1 MTTILLSTVISG
13 FAVASAV
20 LAFLYLRLRSQ
31 HRSRTAQWFAERQ
44 NLEAQ
49 NSQLTKQNTEIE
61 GKANALQAKEQWY
74 RNLFSSSKDMVLVYR
89 VAEGDLP
96 GRFVE
101 VNPIACEKLEYP
113 REKLLEM
120 TALDVEA
127 IREAEVDGATTT
139 GVDLLTLS
147 NKEVLGRASAAAGRY
162 MQLLVRQVLKE
173 KQVLYDGGY
182 ITRTGRLIPV
192 EITAHR
198 FDLGELPMIVCTA
211 HDITERRKTEMAL
224 RESEKRFMDFFA
236 NSPVGVATY
245 DAQKQLINVNGSCLR
260 MFGVPDKHE
269 FTKINPFDAP
279 ILPESARELLTRGSP
294 VRTEVTV
301 DFQKLRRESAVASS
315 RLDRAC
321 FEVLINPLRLDH
333 DFNPRGCLLQVMDV
347 TKQRQVEGA
356 LRQSERQLR
365 QAQKMEALGTLAGGI
380 AHDFNN
386 ILTPI
391 LGYSE
396 LGMTLCSADHEVHD
410 FLSEIFKASQRA
422 KGLVEQILSFS
433 RQTDEAGSPIH
444 LVPIVKELL
453 KQLRS
458 TTPEGIEIRRTIK
471 TDRDLVLATPTQF
484 HQVILNLCSN
494 AIYAMKE
501 KEVGLLEVTMSSFV
515 LHHRYGREYPEL
527 EPGRHLRISVADSG
541 SGIPPEV
548 LERIFDPFF
557 TTKPPGEGTGMGLSV
572 AQGIISSLGGCIKV
586 ESQVGVGTTFHVI
599 LPTLEEKK
607 DADVKQEAVPV
618 SANHE
623 KILFVDD
630 ELSILKM
637 GARMLANLGYETV
650 VTNQSTKAL
659 AMFMENPQRFD
670 LVIADHVMPEMTG
683 GELCQKLLA
692 VRPDLPIVLCTG
704 FSEKL
709 TAQQAH
715 QMGIR
720 VFITKPITIRELA
733 TSIQDAL
740 KPRDAA
746 DSGNP
751 PSAAELPVATGAA
764 PTDDSTPT

>member
-1 MTTILLSTVISG
+1 MTAATIAILLP
-13 FAVASAV
+13 AV
-20 LAFLYLRLRSQ
+20 LAAAVFAFLYLRLRTR
-31 HRSRTAQWFAERQ
+31 HRAHAAQWCADRQ
-44 NLEAQ
+44 DLE
-49 NSQLTKQNTEIE
+49 SRNTELAQRCE
-61 GKANALQAKEQWY
+61 QAEDTANTFQNREEWY
-74 RNLFSSSKDMVLVYR
+74 RNLFASSKDMVLVYR
-89 VAEGDLP
+89 VTGEDLP
-96 GRFVE
+96 GQFVE
-101 VNPIACEKLEYP
+101 VNAIACEKLEYA
-113 REKLLEM
+113 RERLLEM

-127 IREAEVDGATTT
+127 IREAEIGPGAASA
-139 GVDLLTLS
+139 GVDLLTIS
-147 NKEVLGRASAAAGRY
+147 NKEVLGRANTAAARY
-162 MQLLVRQVLKE
+162 MQLMVRQILKE

-198 FDLGELPMIVCTA
+198 FDLGDMPMVVCTA

-224 RESEKRFMDFFA
+224 RESEKRFLDFFA

-260 MFGVPDKHE
+260 LFGVPDKHE

-279 ILPESARELLTRGSP
+279 ILPESARDALSRGAP
-294 VRTEVTV
+294 VRTEIAV
-301 DFQKLRRESAVASS
+301 DFS
-315 RLDRAC
+315 RLRKEGMVATSRVDRAC
-321 FEVLINPLRLDH
+321 FEVLINTLRLDH
-333 DFNPRGCLLQVMDV
+333 DFNPRGCLLQVVDV
-347 TKQRQVEGA
+347 SKQKQLEGA
-356 LRQSERQLR
+356 LRQTERQLR

-396 LGMTLCSADHEVHD
+396 LGMTLTGEGHELYE

-433 RQTDEAGSPIH
+433 RQTDQAGSPIH
-444 LVPIVKELL
+444 LIPIVKELL

-458 TTPEGIEIRRTIK
+458 TTPECIEIRRTIK

-501 KEVGLLEVTMSSFV
+501 KERGLLEVTASSFV

-527 EPGRHLRISVADSG
+527 EPGRYLRISVADAG
-541 SGIPPEV
+541 CGIPPEV

-572 AQGIISSLGGCIKV
+572 AQGIVTSLGGCMKV
-586 ESQVGVGTTFHVI
+586 ETQAGVGTTFHVI
-599 LPTLEEKK
+599 LPSLEEKK
-607 DADVKQEAVPV
+607 ETETHREPVPV
-618 SANHE
+618 SASHE
-623 KILFVDD
+623 RILLVDD
-630 ELSILKM
+630 EVAILKM
-637 GARMLANLGYETV
+637 GSRMLANLGYDTV
-650 VTNQSTKAL
+650 VSNQSTKAL
-659 AMFMENPQRFD
+659 ALFMENPQRFD
-670 LVIADHVMPEMTG
+670 LVITDHVMPEMTG
-683 GELCQKLLA
+683 GELSQKLLA

-715 QMGIR
+715 EMGIR

-733 TSIQDAL
+733 TSIREAL
-740 KPRDAA
+740 EPRQAA
-746 DSGNP
+746 NTV
-751 PSAAELPVATGAA
+751 AAAATATGAA
-764 PTDDSTPT
+764 ADAPSTDESKPA